1 MTIQEEMGLKI
12 KKLREEQELSQSQL
26 AALVGY
32 KDKTAVAKAEA
43 GKVDLPQSKIFAFA
57 QALKTSSSYLL
68 GEKPGAAMPS
78 HTIAAHFDG
87 DEFTAEELDKIHE
100 FAQFVKSNR
109 K

>member
-12 KKLREEQELSQSQL
+12 KKLREKQELSQSQL

-57 QALKTSSSYLL
+57 QALKTSASYLL
-68 GEKPGAAMPS
+68 GEDVGFGEPP

-87 DEFTAEELDKIHE
+87 DEFTDEELDKIHE